1 MSNLDILLTQEKL
14 FKEVGSGKLTMEYLV
29 HNSEVK
35 GVRVFGSRKL
45 LYNRSQEDIQNN
57 EQALRDLVSRV
68 ADGLTRKT
76 REVLQFSVTIN
87 DGKIN
92 FVEWHSQQDKRFDK
106 TK

>member
-29 HNSEVK
+29 HNSVVK

-45 LYNRSQEDIQNN
+45 LYNRSQEDKQDN
-57 EQALRDLVSRV
+57 EQALRDLVGRV
-68 ADGLTRKT
+68 ADGLSRKT
-76 REVLQFSVTIN
+76 REVLQFSVTVN